1 MQRVIKPKSQ
11 KAKRALEEREPKT
24 IENTKEVMFI
34 RGQKCPDTLRLLMRD
49 LASIKKPHAQ
59 FLDQKNDIRPF
70 EDHTKLEFFSK
81 KFDKSLF
88 IFGSSNKKRPNNLIM
103 GRFYDYQL
111 LDMVELGVTKFQS
124 LSDFKNEKIPTGTKP
139 CLMFSGEIFEEDSD
153 MKRIKSLLIDMFRGP
168 EVTNIRLAGLE
179 HAIQFTATPD
189 RKIYM
194 RSYQIQMKKSSTP
207 KVPRIE
213 LEEIGPSMDL
223 EVRRLHLASD
233 DLFKTACRQVKNV
246 YKEKKVKNIEKD
258 EFGSVY
264 GTLHLPKQDL
274 NNFQT
279 RKLKGLKTSK
289 AEKMAEKKAKAEKA
303 RQAKGSK
310 DGAGDEDME
319 EAEGDEEEVVEDDAE
334 EGDSDNM
341 ESAEDDE

>member
-11 KAKRALEEREPKT
+11 KAKRALEEREPKA
-24 IENTKEVMFI
+24 IENTKEIMFI

-59 FLDQKNDIRPF
+59 FLEQKNDIRPF
-70 EDHTKLEFFSK
+70 EDYTKLEFFSK

-88 IFGSSNKKRPNNLIM
+88 IFGNTNKKRPNNLIM

-111 LDMVELGVTKFQS
+111 LDMVEFGVTKFQS
-124 LSDFKNEKIPTGTKP
+124 LKDFKNEKIATGTKP
-139 CLMFSGEIFEEDSD
+139 CLMFSGEIFEEDPD

-189 RKIYM
+189 KKIYM

-279 RKLKGLKTSK
+279 RKLKGLKTTK
-289 AEKMAEKKAKAEKA
+289 AEKIAEKKAKAEKA
-303 RQAKGSK
+303 RQAKGSDK
-310 DGAGDEDME
+310 ADGDNEEEEDME
-319 EAEGDEEEVVEDDAE
+319 EDDEDVDDEGE
-334 EGDSDNM
+334 EGSSAM